1 MDDNDLYMR
10 YLGALKLLEEASP
23 YVEHD
28 LRGQI
33 IMAHQHAAECHKN
46 LRHKVILHR
55 SVIEVATDA
64 D

>member
-1 MDDNDLYMR
+1 MNDDDLYMR

-33 IMAHQHAAECHKN
+33 MMAHQHAAECHEN
-46 LRHKVILHR
+46 LRHKVILNR
-55 SVIEVATDA
+55 SCIEVATDG